1 MKQLQ
6 TQNGN
11 GAPNG
16 NSQNGGSNG
25 TTARPLVMPVNGDA
39 PMGDEGAR
47 TPHKPKP
54 APYDQAVILQQP
66 SVWSRSIVWAIVGVS
81 SFAVLW
87 AGLAKI
93 EQAVPAQGQL
103 EPQASVQ
110 AIQAPVGGVV
120 KEILVEEGD
129 QVKKGQVLIRFDPTA
144 AAAQLRSLEQIRDSL
159 LQENA
164 FYRSQMSGVAAPT
177 SVAATIP
184 PQVLALTT
192 NRAGLLEENRMYR
205 AQLGLAPGE
214 NLSPEQVARLQAGQ
228 QEATSRTAA
237 AQLEVAQL
245 RQQLVQA
252 ESQLAVARETAA
264 IDENILGD
272 IAPLV
277 EEGALARIQVLR
289 QQQEAMKG
297 QAEVTRLEQEAGRL
311 RVQIAQAQEK
321 LSNTVALTSTDLL
334 SKIAEN
340 EKQIANIDSQIN
352 KVIVENDKRAAE
364 IDSQLSQTKL
374 TLEYQELRAPVD
386 GTVFDLKAKGIG
398 FVANNQEPIL
408 KVVPANGLEAEVYIT
423 NQDIGFVREGMEVDV
438 RVDSFP
444 FSEFGDIKGVVTQI
458 GDDALPPD
466 QLHQFYRFPAK
477 VELNSQTLEVD
488 GKELQLQS
496 GMSVSANIK
505 IRKRSVLSIFT
516 DMFTRSL
523 DPIQNVR

>member
-11 GAPNG
+11 GATNG
-16 NSQNGGSNG
+16 NARSGGANGATGK
-25 TTARPLVMPVNGDA
+25 PLVMPVGGDA
-39 PMGDEGAR
+39 PADDAAERA
-47 TPHKPKP
+47 PHQSKP
-54 APYDQAVILQQP
+54 AGYDQAVVLQQP
-66 SVWSRSIVWAIVGVS
+66 SVWSRSIVWGIVGVT

-87 AGLAKI
+87 AALARI

-120 KEILVEEGD
+120 QEILVEEGE
-129 QVKKGQVLIRFDPTA
+129 QVERGQVLIRFDPTA

-164 FYRSQMSGVAAPT
+164 FYRSQMSGEAAPAEVAAN
-177 SVAATIP
+177 IP
-184 PQVLALTT
+184 PQILALTT
-192 NRAGLLEENRMYR
+192 NRAALLEENRLYR
-205 AQLGLAPGE
+205 AQLGLAAGE
-214 NLSPEQVARLQAGQ
+214 NLDAEQAARLQAGQ
-228 QEATSRTAA
+228 LEASSRAAA

-245 RQQLVQA
+245 RQQLAQTEA
-252 ESQLAVARETAA
+252 QLSVARDTLA
-264 IDENILGD
+264 IDQGILGD
-272 IAPLV
+272 IEPLV

-289 QQQEAMKG
+289 QQQEAMRG
-297 QAEVTRLEQEAGRL
+297 QSEVTRLEQESARL
-311 RVQIAQAQEK
+311 QLQIAQAQEQ
-321 LSNTVALTSTDLL
+321 LSNTLAVTSTDLL
-334 SKIAEN
+334 GKIAEN
-340 EKQIANIDSQIN
+340 DKQIANIDSQIN
-352 KVIVENDKRAAE
+352 KAIVENEKRAAE
-364 IDSQLSQTKL
+364 IDSQLSQTRL
-374 TLEYQELRAPVD
+374 TLDYQELRAPIN
-386 GTVFDLKAKGIG
+386 GTIFDLKAKGIG

-408 KVVPANGLEAEVYIT
+408 KVVPADGLEAEVYIT

-438 RVDSFP
+438 RIDSFP

-466 QLHQFYRFPAK
+466 QVHQYYRFPAT
-477 VELNSQTLEVD
+477 VELDSQTLEVN
-488 GKELQLQS
+488 GNELPLQS

-505 IRKRSVLSIFT
+505 IRRRSVLSIFT